1 MIPPTSSLVKYD
13 NPILV
18 SRNTEKKSPRVCEKI
33 QLLIVKAF
41 ITHQWKEKDQLILPI
56 LGFTMFPSTGM
67 EIIDVE
73 HNSQDIFF
81 KNSKIPIFFS

>member
-1 MIPPTSSLVKYD
+1 MIILSRVEENCKVKSTSSSQK
-13 NPILV
+13 NFEF
-18 SRNTEKKSPRVCEKI
+18 SRWWFRGQK
-33 QLLIVKAF
+33 F
-41 ITHQWKEKDQLILPI
+41 HQWKEKDRLILPI

-81 KNSKIPIFFS
+81 KNSKIPIFFSFNC